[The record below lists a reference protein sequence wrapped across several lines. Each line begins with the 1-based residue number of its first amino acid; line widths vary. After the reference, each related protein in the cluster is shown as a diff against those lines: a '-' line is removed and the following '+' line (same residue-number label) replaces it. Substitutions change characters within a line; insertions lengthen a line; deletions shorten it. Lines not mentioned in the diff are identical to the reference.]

1 MMQQKVKTTRAPGLR
16 LDKNRRLTPMQIYCW
31 ATVACLAVLLL
42 ALLASRGALLHR
54 FFFYDVTDTGMDF
67 FHSIEYMRGRMPYG
81 QFDTLYPPLA
91 NLFFYV
97 LYLLVPKT
105 QSATWTESFIS
116 SLNMKGTERD
126 LRLQQATMMLFI
138 VFVIVVVL
146 GIVSMT
152 ERLTRSCGGRKKLLA
167 FCAVFSYG
175 VLYGLESGNILLLC
189 WPLIAFFIL
198 HRNSKNRFCGN
209 WPVWRWRLPPVSSC
223 TRRFWACCCCAI
235 KTIWPRCARCCTVL
249 SACASRCSSSMKDCL
264 A

>member
-1 MMQQKVKTTRAPGLR
+1 
-16 LDKNRRLTPMQIYCW
+16 
-31 ATVACLAVLLL
+31 
-42 ALLASRGALLHR
+42 
-54 FFFYDVTDTGMDF
+54 
-67 FHSIEYMRGRMPYG
+67 MPYG

-152 ERLTRSCGGRKKLLA
+152 ERLTRSCGGWKKLLA

-175 VLYGLESGNILLLC
+175 VLYGLERGNILLLC
-189 WPLIAFFIL
+189 WPLMAFL
-198 HRNSKNRFCGN
+198 
-209 WPVWRWRLPPVSSC
+209 SC
-223 TRRFWACCCCAI
+223 TAIQKPTFAGVGLSGTGDCRRFQAVPGVSGRAAA
-235 KTIWPRCARCCTVL
+235 AR
-249 SACASRCSSSMKDCL
+249 
-264 A
+264 

>member
-31 ATVACLAVLLL
+31 ATVVCLAVLLL

-138 VFVIVVVL
+138 VFVIVVV
-146 GIVSMT
+146 S
-152 ERLTRSCGGRKKLLA
+152 
-167 FCAVFSYG
+167 
-175 VLYGLESGNILLLC
+175 
-189 WPLIAFFIL
+189 
-198 HRNSKNRFCGN
+198 
-209 WPVWRWRLPPVSSC
+209 
-223 TRRFWACCCCAI
+223 
-235 KTIWPRCARCCTVL
+235 
-249 SACASRCSSSMKDCL
+249 
-264 A
+264 